1 MLSNVQKM
9 YLISFFHNMIFFG
22 AVAVPFFIEW
32 GRMNFATMF
41 LLESWYMLWIFIL
54 EVPSGVI
61 ADKYGR
67 KLSIALSGFFI
78 ALGSVVFIMAPNF
91 YLFMLGE
98 LLWAVGVA
106 VSSGAETAIVYDTLK
121 EESVLD
127 RAKYVFSKNQMAATI
142 GIIVSLPLG
151 SLIAGAMILP
161 YPDNLSVPVALTAV
175 PMALSVALAL
185 FLREPKRKRPAGNP
199 FSVAMNGVKYLAK
212 HKSLRALAL
221 DYVLIGATGFLM
233 FWLYQP
239 LLKLVNIDISYWG
252 IVAALFNALSV
263 VMLYKIRRI
272 EKIFGVRRLLFL
284 SAMIPG
290 IAYALLGLYQQLWIV
305 MFGIFLIVTLNQLR
319 MPLFE
324 HYMNF
329 YIKSKDR
336 ATVLSA
342 ISMMGRIILV
352 FLYPITGFL
361 MDISLNYALIFLG
374 VLTIAFALTSKVEER
389 MLKG

>member
-9 YLISFFHNMIFFG
+9 YLISFFHNMVFFG
-22 AVAVPFFIEW
+22 AVAIPFFIEW

-41 LLESWYMLWIFIL
+41 LLESWYMLWIFVL
-54 EVPSGVI
+54 EVPSGVF

-78 ALGSVVFIMAPNF
+78 ALGCIVFVIAPNF
-91 YLFMLGE
+91 YMFMLGE

-127 RAKYVFSKNQMAATI
+127 RAKYVFSKNQMAATM
-142 GIIVSLPLG
+142 GIILSLPLG
-151 SLIAGAMILP
+151 SFIAGAMLLP
-161 YPDNLSVPVALTAV
+161 YPDNLTVPVMLTIV
-175 PMALSVALAL
+175 PMVLSAVLAI

-199 FSVAMNGVKYLAK
+199 FSVAAKGIKYLAK
-212 HKSLRALAL
+212 HKYLRALAL
-221 DYVLIGATGFLM
+221 DYVLVGATGFLM

-239 LLKLVNIDISYWG
+239 LLKQAGIGISYWG
-252 IVAALFNALSV
+252 AVAALFNALSI

-272 EKIFGVRRLLFL
+272 EKTFGVRRLLFL

-290 IAYALLGLYQQLWIV
+290 IAYTFLGLYQQLWAV
-305 MFGIFLIVTLNQLR
+305 MLGIFLIITLNQLR

-329 YIKSKDR
+329 YIKSRDR

-361 MDISLNYALIFLG
+361 MDLSMNYALVFLG
-374 VLTIAFALTSKVEER
+374 ALTMIFALTSKVDEK
-389 MLKG
+389 MLR